1 MMKVSA
7 DSERKP
13 VGNILGAG
21 RAEAD
26 REMLKRAFVATA
38 DYRAL
43 VDTVDFNF
51 VVGRRGT
58 GKSALFQKAA
68 EYFSSDKHVLLSAHT
83 PQEHEVLELHRL
95 LAKSA
100 KDYRGARALG
110 RIAWQLELLSI
121 AVDGLRAH
129 YKARK
134 NGTQLFMTRYVE
146 QHPELFRAQGLP
158 RVVSILQHAWAESAA
173 EPNPGFIAGHYQLD
187 ELTDNVRAALTESKL
202 RTVVMFDGLD
212 EGWESTWYATAVIGG
227 LAIAAADLTDRQT
240 GVHTTLFVRDN
251 VFRSLAQLDND
262 FSRHVEPASLR
273 LHWDSESLL
282 RVVAERLR
290 TALSLGMENDVKLWN
305 RFAQRELRERGGFGR
320 CLHYTLYRPRD
331 ILVLLNQAYVLA
343 ARQGRDAIVEQD
355 VNTASTSISQE
366 RLEDLKKEYEQVL
379 PGLGLFVSQF
389 RGQPARGTLGS
400 TIAHLDMSLER
411 TDHEGVGAGDFP
423 LLGSGREIA
432 SALYS
437 VGFLG
442 VQDPASGEYRFCHD
456 GATTTLEAFGDQAVT
471 VIHPC
476 YWKALDAQGDVPPE
490 QVAIRIN
497 DEYEEAGPNAAI
509 RDQRTRRVGQILGQL
524 PAIPEGPEGA
534 QAFEHWVHMAVQI
547 LFAGDI
553 RNLELKPNPAVSP
566 EQRDIVGTIMAEG
579 GFWRRIR
586 DDYGTRQVIFEVKNY
601 VGVKPDD
608 FRQVLGYSG
617 GAYGQF
623 VVVVSRAQGEGLDE
637 SERDWVKQSWDKHKV
652 LVFIVPGILL
662 ARCLGK
668 MRAAKRPEYT
678 EDQFGKRMD
687 TFIRSYLELREV
699 RRFGRK
705 KNR

>member
-1 MMKVSA
+1 MESA
-7 DSERKP
+7 RKP

-26 REMLKRAFVATA
+26 RDMLRRAFVATA

-43 VDTVDFNF
+43 IETVDFNF

-68 EYFSSDKHVLLSAHT
+68 EHFGSDRGVLLSAHT
-83 PQEHEVLELHRL
+83 PQEHEVLEIQRL
-95 LAKSA
+95 LSNST

-110 RIAWQLELLSI
+110 RIAWQVELLST
-121 AVDGLRAH
+121 ALDCLRTH
-129 YKARK
+129 YKAK
-134 NGTQLFMTRYVE
+134 KSGTHLFAMRYAE
-146 QHPELFRAQGLP
+146 QHPELFRCTGVS
-158 RVVSILQHAWAESAA
+158 RVISILQHAWAESSA
-173 EPNPGFIAGHYQLD
+173 EPNPGFIASHYGLD
-187 ELTDNVRAALTESKL
+187 TLTDSVRTALTESKL
-202 RTVVMFDGLD
+202 RVVVMFDGLD
-212 EGWESTWYATAVIGG
+212 EGWESSWFATSVIGG

-251 VFRSLAQLDND
+251 VFRSVAQLDSD
-262 FSRHVEPASLR
+262 FSRHIEPGTLR

-282 RVVAERLR
+282 RLVAERLR
-290 TALSLGMENDVKLWN
+290 AALNLAMENDVKLWN
-305 RFAQRELRERGGFGR
+305 RFAQRELRERAGFAR

-343 ARQGRDAIVEQD
+343 AREGRDSIVEHD
-355 VNTASTSISQE
+355 VETASTRISQE
-366 RLEDLKKEYEQVL
+366 RLDDLKKEYDQVL
-379 PGLGLFVSQF
+379 PGLGLFVAQF
-389 RGQPARGTLGS
+389 RGQPARTTLGN
-400 TIAHLDMSLER
+400 AVARLDAALER
-411 TDHEGVGAGDFP
+411 HDHEGVGAGDFP

-442 VQDPASGEYRFCHD
+442 VQDSASGEYRFCHD
-456 GATTTLEAFGDQAVT
+456 GAIAKLESFGDQATT

-476 YWKALDAQGDVPPE
+476 YWKALDVQGDVPPE

-497 DEYEEAGPNAAI
+497 DDYDEAPANGAV

-524 PAIPEGPEGA
+524 PAIPEGHDGA
-534 QAFEHWVHMAVQI
+534 RSFEQWVHTAVQI
-547 LFAGDI
+547 LFAGDLK
-553 RNLELKPNPAVSP
+553 NVELKPNPAVAL
-566 EQRDIVGTIMAEG
+566 EQRDVVATNMAAT

-601 VGVKPDD
+601 AGVRPDD
-608 FRQVLGYSG
+608 FRQVLSYSG
-617 GAYGQF
+617 GEYGKF
-623 VVVVSRAQGEGLDE
+623 VAVVSRTQSEALDE
-637 SERDWVKQSWDKHKV
+637 SERDWVKQTWDRHQV
-652 LVFIVPGILL
+652 LVFVVPGSLL
-662 ARCLGK
+662 ARCLSK
-668 MRAAKRPEYT
+668 LRTAKRPEYT

-699 RRFGRK
+699 RRFGRR
-705 KNR
+705 NRK